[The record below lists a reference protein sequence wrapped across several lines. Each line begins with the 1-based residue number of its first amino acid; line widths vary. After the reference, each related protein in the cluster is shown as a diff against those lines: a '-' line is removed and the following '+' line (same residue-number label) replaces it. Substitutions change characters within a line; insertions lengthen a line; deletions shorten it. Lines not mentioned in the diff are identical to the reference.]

1 MSNPLEDRSDRPT
14 EAVLDSSR
22 GIDRLDLQEVLEIIQ
37 REDRR
42 VVDAVQKVLP
52 EIARCAEVLV
62 AVVGKGGR
70 WFNVGA
76 GTSGRLGVLDASEI
90 PPTFGMDPELVQGV
104 IAGGE
109 RALVRAA
116 EGAEDDAEAAA
127 IALMERGLEVGD
139 AVLAISASGWTPFAI
154 GALEFAKSMGARR
167 LALTC
172 DPASP
177 LAVAAEVA
185 IAPEVGPEV
194 IAGSTRMKG
203 GLAQKMVLHQLSTTV
218 MVKLGRVEGN
228 RMTHLSLG
236 SEKLRARALRIAMDL
251 GKFSEERAATLLRE
265 CDGDLKAVV
274 ARVRAGKR

>member
-1 MSNPLEDRSDRPT
+1 MSPQDPEDRSQRPT
-14 EAVLDSSR
+14 EAVLKSSR
-22 GIDRLDLQEVLEIIQ
+22 GIDRLDLAEVLAIIQ
-37 REDRR
+37 REDHQ
-42 VVDAVQKVLP
+42 VFFAVQKVLP

-62 AVVGKGGR
+62 AVLGKGGR
-70 WFNVGA
+70 WFNAGA

-90 PPTFGMDPELVQGV
+90 PPTFGMDPEVVQGV

-109 RALVRAA
+109 TALVRAV
-116 EGAEDDAEAAA
+116 EGAEDDGEAAA
-127 IALMERGLEVGD
+127 YALMERGLEVGD

-154 GALEFAKSMGARR
+154 GALEAAKSMGARR

-177 LAVAAEVA
+177 LAEVAEVA
-185 IAPEVGPEV
+185 IVPEVGPEV

-203 GLAQKMVLHQLSTTV
+203 GLAQKMVLHQLSTAV

-251 GKFSEERAATLLRE
+251 GKLTEEEVAELLQE
-265 CDGDLKAVV
+265 CDGDIAAVME
-274 ARVRAGKR
+274 RVKKNR